1 MSAPGRL
8 DLFGDVANALESQGR
23 LNDSFTRAFETFT
36 DALEDVWQDNAD
48 LRDELHALAN
58 RVEALTRAV
67 GRDAA

>member
-1 MSAPGRL
+1 MSTPGRL
-8 DLFGDVANALESQGR
+8 DLFGDVVAALESSLR
-23 LNDSFTRAFETFT
+23 LHESDQRLHRLIQEQV
-36 DALEDVWQDNAD
+36 DQVLQDNAE